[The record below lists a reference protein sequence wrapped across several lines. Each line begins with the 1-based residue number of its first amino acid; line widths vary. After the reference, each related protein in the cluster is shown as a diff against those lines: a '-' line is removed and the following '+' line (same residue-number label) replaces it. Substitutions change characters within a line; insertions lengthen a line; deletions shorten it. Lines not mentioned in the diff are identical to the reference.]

1 MSFGFNKL
9 LKKILPKRLFY
20 RALIIVAAP
29 IIILQVTIS
38 IVFFDSIWI
47 KANKGMTRSL
57 VAEIETLFDVY
68 RSSENKNNIK
78 QLTDL
83 YKKNFD
89 FVINIKSGEQLP
101 ETKSDRRFS
110 PMDRSLRRE
119 MKHAFGNNNYW
130 FDTVTYIDL
139 VDLRIQTENEVIQIF
154 FPKDKIAPS
163 SVRVF
168 VLWLTVPSLLL
179 IFIALIFL
187 KNQTRPLVKLSK
199 AAERFGKG
207 ETIDD
212 LRPSGALEIRKA
224 TYEFDRM
231 MKRINRHLA
240 QRSEMLSGIS
250 HDLRTPLTR
259 LKLQLAMMEKK
270 DLAKKMS
277 SDIDEMEKMLNDY
290 LQYAK
295 SQSEESSTK
304 IDVDNL
310 LKEILRNYDQN
321 RYKLESGEKIII
333 DGRKN
338 LIKRCMLNIIEN
350 GLAYG
355 DKILIEVKKSIN
367 GVVIIVEDNGPGIP
381 KNEYVNV
388 FKPFYR
394 IDKSRGLN
402 KSGVGLGLSISQDI
416 IKSHGGNISLSESR
430 FKGLLVKVS
439 LPL

>member
-1 MSFGFNKL
+1 MFYGLNNFI
-9 LKKILPKRLFY
+9 KKILPKRLFY

-29 IIILQVTIS
+29 VIILQLTIS

-57 VAEIETLFDVY
+57 VSEIETLFDVY
-68 RSSENKNNIK
+68 RSDQSKENIK
-78 QLTDL
+78 KLTDI

-89 FVINIKSGEQLP
+89 FVINIKTDEQLP
-101 ETKSDRRFS
+101 KTKSDRRFS

-119 MKHAFGNNNYW
+119 MKSVFHDSYW

-207 ETIDD
+207 EIIED

-250 HDLRTPLTR
+250 HALRTPLTR
-259 LKLQLAMMEKK
+259 LKLQLAMMDKK
-270 DLAKKMS
+270 DLANKMS
-277 SDIDEMEKMLNDY
+277 ADIDEMEKMLNDY
-290 LQYAK
+290 LQYSK
-295 SQSEESSTK
+295 SQAEESSTK
-304 IDVDNL
+304 ININDM
-310 LKEILRNYDQN
+310 LKEILRNYDES
-321 RYKLESGEKIII
+321 RYELILGETIILE
-333 DGRKN
+333 GRKN
-338 LIKRCMLNIIEN
+338 LMKRCILNIIGN

-355 DKILIEVKKSIN
+355 DKIVIEIKKSLN
-367 GVVIIVEDNGPGIP
+367 RAVITVEDNGPGIP
-381 KNEYVNV
+381 KSEYLNV

-402 KSGVGLGLSISQDI
+402 KAGVGLGLSISQDI
-416 IKSHGGNISLSESR
+416 IKSHGGNISLSKSR
-430 FKGLLVKVS
+430 YKGLMVKIS
-439 LPL
+439 LPF

>member
-1 MSFGFNKL
+1 MFYGLNNFI
-9 LKKILPKRLFY
+9 KKVLPKRLFY

-29 IIILQVTIS
+29 VIIFQLTIS

-57 VAEIETLFDVY
+57 VSEIKTLFDVY
-68 RSSENKNNIK
+68 RSNQSEEDIKN
-78 QLTDL
+78 LTDL

-89 FVINIKSGEQLP
+89 FVINIKIGENLP
-101 ETKSDRRFS
+101 ETRSDRRFS

-119 MKHAFGNNNYW
+119 MKSVFKNSFW

-139 VDLRIQTENEVIQIF
+139 VDLRIKTKNETIQVF
-154 FPKDKIAPS
+154 FPKSKIAPS

-168 VLWLTVPSLLL
+168 ALWLIVPSLFL
-179 IFIALIFL
+179 IIIALIFL

-207 ETIDD
+207 EIVED

-231 MKRINRHLA
+231 MKRINKHLA

-259 LKLQLAMMEKK
+259 LKLQLAMMDRK
-270 DLAKKMS
+270 DLAEKMT
-277 SDIDEMEKMLNDY
+277 SDINEMEKMLNDY

-295 SQSEESSTK
+295 SQAEENSSK
-304 IDVDNL
+304 IDINKML
-310 LKEILRNYDQN
+310 EEILKNYDKSK
-321 RYKLESGEKIII
+321 YKFLAGEIITI
-333 DGRKN
+333 EGRKN
-338 LIKRCMLNIIEN
+338 LIKRCITNIIGN

-355 DKILIEVKKSIN
+355 DKIMIYTKKTVN
-367 GVVIIVEDNGPGIP
+367 GAIIIIEDNGPGIP
-381 KNEYVNV
+381 KNEYLNV

-402 KSGVGLGLSISQDI
+402 KSGVGLGLPISQDI
-416 IKSHGGNISLSESR
+416 VKSHGGNISLSKSQ
-430 FKGLLVKVS
+430 FGGLMVKIS
-439 LPL
+439 LPF

>member
-1 MSFGFNKL
+1 MSFGLNNL

-29 IIILQVTIS
+29 VIILQITIS
-38 IVFFDSIWI
+38 VVFFDSIWI

-57 VAEIETLFDVY
+57 VSEIETLFDVY
-68 RSSENKNNIK
+68 KSSDNKNNIK

-89 FVINIKSGEQLP
+89 FVINIKSGEKLP
-101 ETKSDRRFS
+101 KTKFDRRFS

-119 MKHAFGNNNYW
+119 MKHVFGSENYW
-130 FDTVTYIDL
+130 FDTVTYIEL
-139 VDLRIQTENEVIQIF
+139 VDLRIQTENEIIQIF

-207 ETIDD
+207 EIIDD

-231 MKRINRHLA
+231 MKRINKHLA

-259 LKLQLAMMEKK
+259 LKLQLAMMDKK
-270 DLAKKMS
+270 DLAKKMTA
-277 SDIDEMEKMLNDY
+277 DIDEMEKMLNDY

-295 SQSEESSTK
+295 SQSEESSSK
-304 IDVDNL
+304 IDINL
-310 LKEILRNYDQN
+310 MVNEILRNFDKNKFELITGQT
-321 RYKLESGEKIII
+321 III
-333 DGRKN
+333 EGRRN
-338 LIKRCMLNIIEN
+338 LIKRCIQNIIDN
-350 GLAYG
+350 GLSYG
-355 DKILIEVKKSIN
+355 KKILIEIKKTVN
-367 GVVIIVEDNGPGIP
+367 GVVIIIEDNGPGIP
-381 KNEYVNV
+381 KHEYLNV

-394 IDKSRGLN
+394 VDKSRGLN
-402 KSGVGLGLSISQDI
+402 KAGVGLGLSIAQDI

-430 FKGLLVKVS
+430 FKGLLVKIS

>member
-1 MSFGFNKL
+1 MSFGLNNL

-29 IIILQVTIS
+29 VIILQITIS
-38 IVFFDSIWI
+38 VVFFDSIWI

-57 VAEIETLFDVY
+57 VSEIETLFDVY
-68 RSSENKNNIK
+68 KSSDNKNNIK

-89 FVINIKSGEQLP
+89 FVINIKSGEKLP
-101 ETKSDRRFS
+101 KTKFDRRFS

-119 MKHAFGNNNYW
+119 MKHVFGSENYW
-130 FDTVTYIDL
+130 FDTVTYIEL
-139 VDLRIQTENEVIQIF
+139 VDLRIQTENEIIQIF

-179 IFIALIFL
+179 IFIAIIFL

-207 ETIDD
+207 EIIDD

-231 MKRINRHLA
+231 MKRINKHLA

-259 LKLQLAMMEKK
+259 LKLQLAMMDKK
-270 DLAKKMS
+270 DLAKKMTT
-277 SDIDEMEKMLNDY
+277 DIEEMEKMLNDY

-295 SQSEESSTK
+295 SQSEESSSK
-304 IDVDNL
+304 IDINL
-310 LKEILRNYDQN
+310 MVNEILRNFDKNKFELITGQT
-321 RYKLESGEKIII
+321 III
-333 DGRKN
+333 EGRRN
-338 LIKRCMLNIIEN
+338 LIKRCIQNIIDN
-350 GLAYG
+350 GLSYG
-355 DKILIEVKKSIN
+355 KKILIEIKKTVN
-367 GVVIIVEDNGPGIP
+367 GVVIIIEDNGPGIP
-381 KNEYVNV
+381 KHEYLNV

-394 IDKSRGLN
+394 VDKSRGLN
-402 KSGVGLGLSISQDI
+402 KAGVGLGLSIAQDI
-416 IKSHGGNISLSESR
+416 VKSHGGNISLSESR
-430 FKGLLVKVS
+430 FKGLLVKIS